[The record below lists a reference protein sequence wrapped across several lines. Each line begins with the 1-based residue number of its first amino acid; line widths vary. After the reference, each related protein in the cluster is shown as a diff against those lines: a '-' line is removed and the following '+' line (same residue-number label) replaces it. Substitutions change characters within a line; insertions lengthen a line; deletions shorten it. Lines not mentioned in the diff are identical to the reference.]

1 MHCPN
6 PHRAQSH
13 ARHPEELGLL
23 GSSGATLSLMLE
35 TAMALIV
42 GFALARGSQRDC
54 DTNDR
59 SHDCLLGQPGR
70 GLSYVSATLQLKRE

>member
-1 MHCPN
+1 
-6 PHRAQSH
+6 
-13 ARHPEELGLL
+13 
-23 GSSGATLSLMLE
+23 MLE

-59 SHDCLLGQPGR
+59 SHDCLLGKRRTRAERDLPHGTKISLAADAEAPGV
-70 GLSYVSATLQLKRE
+70 GPPEMT